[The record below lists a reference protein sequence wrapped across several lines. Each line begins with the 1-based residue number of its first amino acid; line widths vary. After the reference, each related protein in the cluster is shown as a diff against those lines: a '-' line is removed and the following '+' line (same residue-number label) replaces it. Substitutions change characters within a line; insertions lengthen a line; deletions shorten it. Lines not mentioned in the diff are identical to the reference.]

1 MEHLYDYGLF
11 LAQALTVVVAIL
23 LLAGGLAAA
32 AQRRRSRSE
41 GHLEVR
47 KLNEHYQDLRDSLRH
62 SVLDKAAWK
71 AEHKARRKQE
81 KAESRARKKQAK
93 KFSSTAPGSASPA
106 TASDDARPAAEAAA
120 ASDADTPDSATAGA
134 AAPGDSVSTG
144 ENVAARRRL
153 YVLDFDGDIR
163 AGASEHL
170 REVVSTLL
178 PEIRSGD
185 EVLLRLES
193 PGGLVHGYGLAASQ
207 LRRITEAGV
216 PLTVAV
222 DKVAA
227 SGGYMMACVA
237 PQIIAA
243 PFAVI
248 GSIGVVAQVPNFHRL
263 LKNHDVDV
271 EVLTA
276 GRYKRTLTLFG
287 ENTEEGRT
295 KFIEDLE
302 STHQLFK
309 AFVAEN
315 RPGLDIEKVATG
327 EVWYGSDALEE
338 GLVDAVQ
345 TSDAWIQAHL
355 ADWDVFQV
363 EYIERKPWQ
372 EKLGLAA
379 EGVMARLALKI
390 WHLRGSDLFR

>member
-1 MEHLYDYGLF
+1 MEHLYEYGLF
-11 LAQALTVVVAIL
+11 MAKALTVVVAIL
-23 LLAGGLAAA
+23 LVAGGLAAA
-32 AQRRRSRSE
+32 AQRRRTQRE
-41 GHLEVR
+41 GHLDVH
-47 KLNEHYQDLRDSLRH
+47 KLNDRYRDLRDSLRH

-71 AEHKARRKQE
+71 AEHKARQKQE
-81 KAESRARKKQAK
+81 KAEHKARQKQAK
-93 KFSSTAPGSASPA
+93 AAAKARGKPAQEGLSADQDMPL
-106 TASDDARPAAEAAA
+106 PAAANKAEGTRSAVGPEAADGPA
-120 ASDADTPDSATAGA
+120 ADPAADCP
-134 AAPGDSVSTG
+134 
-144 ENVAARRRL
+144 ERRRL

-163 AGASEHL
+163 AAASERL
-170 REVVSTLL
+170 REEVSALL
-178 PEIRSGD
+178 PEIRPGD

-237 PQIIAA
+237 PRIIAA

-248 GSIGVVAQVPNFHRL
+248 GSIGVVAQIPNFHRL
-263 LKNHDVDV
+263 LKKHDVDV

-287 ENTEEGRT
+287 ENTEEGRS

-302 STHQLFK
+302 TTHQLFK

-327 EVWYGSDALEE
+327 EVWYGSDALGE

-345 TSDAWIQAHL
+345 TSDAFIQDRL
-355 ADWDVFQV
+355 ADWDVFQL
-363 EYIERKPWQ
+363 EYVERKPWQ

-379 EGVMARLALKI
+379 EGSLERLALKF
-390 WHLRGSDLFR
+390 WHRRSGDLFR

>member
-1 MEHLYDYGLF
+1 LEHLYDYGLF

-23 LLAGGLAAA
+23 LVAGGLAAA
-32 AQRRRSRSE
+32 AQRRRHHGSE
-41 GHLEVR
+41 GQLEVH
-47 KLNEHYQDLRDSLRH
+47 KLNERYQDLRDSLRH
-62 SVLDKAAWK
+62 GVLDKAAWK
-71 AEHKARRKQE
+71 AEHKARRKRE
-81 KAESRARKKQAK
+81 KAEAKARKKQLK
-93 KFSSTAPGSASPA
+93 KSGDEAPEAEGSE
-106 TASDDARPAAEAAA
+106 RK
-120 ASDADTPDSATAGA
+120 
-134 AAPGDSVSTG
+134 
-144 ENVAARRRL
+144 RL

-163 AGASEHL
+163 ADASENL
-170 REVVSTLL
+170 REEVSALL
-178 PEIRSGD
+178 PEIRPGD
-185 EVLLRLES
+185 EILLRLES

-237 PQIIAA
+237 PKIIAA

-263 LKNHDVDV
+263 LKKHDVDV

-287 ENTEEGRT
+287 ENTEEGRA

-302 STHQLFK
+302 TTHQLFK

-315 RPGLDIEKVATG
+315 RPGLDIDKVATG
-327 EVWYGSDALEE
+327 EIWYGSDALRE
-338 GLVDAVQ
+338 GLVDAVE
-345 TSDAWIQAHL
+345 TSDAWIQARL

-363 EYIERKPWQ
+363 AYVERKPWQ

-379 EGVMARLALKI
+379 EGAMERLSLKL
-390 WHLRGSDLFR
+390 WHKRGSDLFR